1 MLGTAAVADN
11 KKKKDLNKR
20 FIIIPIVGGIGA
32 FTLVIC
38 AYLLCRKCSARHRGK
53 FSLFL
58 FLS

>member
-11 KKKKDLNKR
+11 KKEKGVNKS

-32 FTLVIC
+32 LTLVIC
-38 AYLLCRKCSARHRGK
+38 AYLLWRRSSARHRGK